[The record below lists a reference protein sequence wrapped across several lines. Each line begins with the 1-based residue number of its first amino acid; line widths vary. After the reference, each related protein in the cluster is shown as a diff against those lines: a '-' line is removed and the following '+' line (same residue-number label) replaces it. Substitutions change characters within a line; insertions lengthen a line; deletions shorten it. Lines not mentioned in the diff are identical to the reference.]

1 MSASKVT
8 GLDAYLKQLKK
19 ELWEYSTEY
28 QTTLFTEYA
37 EREIRRVGDMMLS
50 YNGANHLD
58 RTGHLLNS
66 LCWGV
71 SFDGVLKASGFYREP
86 IINARVDKW
95 GQKRGK
101 GMSGGF
107 DSYLHEYFDSSQQEL
122 VNGRKLAEEFLKSYS
137 GKSKKWTVFF
147 AVLAPYWGYW
157 EGGFRHV
164 KSNRRMQFQVMS
176 HIFDEVR
183 RELRP
188 AKTDI
193 TVYRPKYSYMARSN
207 EGKKYKNRRFI
218 KKIGKIR

>member
-28 QTTLFTEYA
+28 QTALFTEYA

-107 DSYLHEYFDSSQQEL
+107 DSYLHEYFDSSQQEH

-176 HIFDEVR
+176 HI
-183 RELRP
+183 
-188 AKTDI
+188 
-193 TVYRPKYSYMARSN
+193 YSP
-207 EGKKYKNRRFI
+207 
-218 KKIGKIR
+218 